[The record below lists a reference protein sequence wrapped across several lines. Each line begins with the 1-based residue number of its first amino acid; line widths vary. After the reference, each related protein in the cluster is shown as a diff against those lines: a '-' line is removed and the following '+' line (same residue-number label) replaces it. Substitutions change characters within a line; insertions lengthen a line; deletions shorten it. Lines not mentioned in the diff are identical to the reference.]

1 MIETRAGSLKEL
13 LANGDGA
20 ALLRE
25 GLPVLQVA
33 GKKQGVVCRY
43 EKLCEMGANVQ
54 PRVQR

>member
-1 MIETRAGSLKEL
+1 MIETRVGALKEL

-33 GKKQGVVCRY
+33 GKQGVVCRY

-54 PRVQR
+54 TRVQR